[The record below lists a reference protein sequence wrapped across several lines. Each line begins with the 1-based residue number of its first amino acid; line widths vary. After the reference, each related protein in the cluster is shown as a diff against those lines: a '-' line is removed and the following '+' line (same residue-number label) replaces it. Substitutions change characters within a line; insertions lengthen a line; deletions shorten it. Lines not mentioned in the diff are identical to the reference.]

1 MASIMCCKTACS
13 REQMCNSVLSPKQVR
28 LVSRFDTKAKKGD
41 VAGSYLGQDPR
52 LLWAEPVIEKF
63 KKELK
68 GLGTMP
74 KKGDFMS
81 AQTSW
86 KNTPMST
93 RKGLRRAG
101 SGKRRI
107 LRKCLLWPRSGPA
120 PATIC
125 RRRCRRCSVAPL
137 RCRGRL
143 GRLAFGKKDGRPQP
157 NLRRRTWMT
166 RMTSPPVRRR

>member
-1 MASIMCCKTACS
+1 
-13 REQMCNSVLSPKQVR
+13 MCNSVLSPKQVR

-41 VAGSYLGQDPR
+41 VAGSYLGPDPR

-86 KNTPMST
+86 KNTPMSA
-93 RKGLRRAG
+93 RKGFGRDGSPKLRNKCG
-101 SGKRRI
+101 RI
-107 LRKCLLWPRSGPA
+107 LRKCRLLWPSSESA
-120 PATIC
+120 
-125 RRRCRRCSVAPL
+125 
-137 RCRGRL
+137 
-143 GRLAFGKKDGRPQP
+143 
-157 NLRRRTWMT
+157 
-166 RMTSPPVRRR
+166 PVRAPWKR